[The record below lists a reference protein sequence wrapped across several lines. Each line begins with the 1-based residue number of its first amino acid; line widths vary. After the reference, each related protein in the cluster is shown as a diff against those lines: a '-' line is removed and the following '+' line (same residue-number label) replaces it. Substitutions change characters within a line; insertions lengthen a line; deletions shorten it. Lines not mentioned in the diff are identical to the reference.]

1 MFRYEDIYN
10 GEMYK
15 GSFRRGK
22 PDEPFTY
29 VEKSDGRGLYVRFM
43 PDSEIFEETVFDYD
57 TLLNRMREQAF
68 LNPGIRIIMRDE
80 RDLPQNNGK
89 VREDILHYEGGIV
102 SFVEY
107 LNRNKHCN
115 VINPDIIYMKARRSS
130 GSPRLRSSTPTSTTR
145 RSCRLRTT

>member
-1 MFRYEDIYN
+1 
-10 GEMYK
+10 
-15 GSFRRGK
+15 
-22 PDEPFTY
+22 
-29 VEKSDGRGLYVRFM
+29 M

-115 VINPDIIYMKARRSS
+115 VINPDIIYMKAQK
-130 GSPRLRSSTPTSTTR
+130 
-145 RSCRLRTT
+145 